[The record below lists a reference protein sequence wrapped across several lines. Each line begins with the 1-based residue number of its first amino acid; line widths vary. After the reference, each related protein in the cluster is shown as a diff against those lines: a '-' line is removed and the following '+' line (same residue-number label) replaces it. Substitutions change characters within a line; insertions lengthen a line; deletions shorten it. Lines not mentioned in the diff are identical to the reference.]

1 MRSAQPGAQLDA
13 RGRRRSAQAKR
24 GGPRGCWTRTS
35 PTWTRSGSE
44 RRIGSA
50 AVTAVGR
57 TRATSIAGPAAG
69 ALPNAQCSTCS
80 GVPGCWPVSC
90 GAEGAAKAARQSVS
104 ENPSPLAGMK
114 PTGINARNTRVT
126 SRMLVTSSRLRRLN
140 RVERMSGGA
149 GALVRGVYPV
159 RNAAAMPGHPTAAY
173 WNTRPVGLV
182 RPAPG
187 QSRVGPPNDSV
198 ARFAEIALR
207 PWLTGVGVPC
217 KCGAELDCC
226 GTAQSGQIHCL
237 PCPRPESGRYSAS
250 DVADLPSEL
259 KCS

>member
-114 PTGINARNTRVT
+114 PTGISARNTRVT

-140 RVERMSGGA
+140 RVECMSGGA

-159 RNAAAMPGHPTAAY
+159 RNAPATRGDPTATY
-173 WNTRPVGLV
+173 RNTRPVGL
-182 RPAPG
+182 RTAPG
-187 QSRVGPPNDSV
+187 QPRVGLPNDSV
-198 ARFAEIALR
+198 ARFAEIALKPR
-207 PWLTGVGVPC
+207 LTGVGVPC
-217 KCGAELDCC
+217 KWSAELDCC
-226 GTAQSGQIHCL
+226 GTAQAGQIHCL
-237 PCPRPESGRYSAS
+237 PCPRPDCGRYSAG
-250 DVADLPSEL
+250 DVAELPSEL